1 MTIREVHND
10 ITFLRFYLDEEF
22 MREQNY
28 FSYSFK
34 KSTKSTTI
42 DEVSN
47 AEGWESVR
55 DAMIN
60 NIGLNRIPVVYVEEV
75 EKDNTLSLVHEH
87 DGRDLD
93 LNYADKVFKNLRS
106 LWGDEV
112 RLVSTV
118 ENEKWEF

>member
-1 MTIREVHND
+1 MIIREVHND
-10 ITFLRFYLDEEF
+10 ISFLRFYLDEEF

-34 KSTKSTTI
+34 KDQKGTTI

-47 AEGWESVR
+47 ADGWESVR
-55 DAMIN
+55 DDMIN
-60 NIGLNRIPVVYVEEV
+60 NIGLNRIPVVYVEEI

-93 LNYADKVFKNLRS
+93 LNYAKKVYNNIKS

-112 RLVSTV
+112 RLISIV
-118 ENEKWEF
+118 ENEIWEF

>member
-1 MTIREVHND
+1 
-10 ITFLRFYLDEEF
+10 
-22 MREQNY
+22 
-28 FSYSFK
+28 
-34 KSTKSTTI
+34 
-42 DEVSN
+42 
-47 AEGWESVR
+47 
-55 DAMIN
+55 MIN

>member
-1 MTIREVHND
+1 
-10 ITFLRFYLDEEF
+10 

-34 KSTKSTTI
+34 KDQKATTI

-47 AEGWESVR
+47 NDGWESVR
-55 DAMIN
+55 DDMIN
-60 NIGLNRIPVVYVEEV
+60 NIGLNRVPVVYVEEI

-93 LNYADKVFKNLRS
+93 LNYADKVYNNIKS